1 MLIGFAL
8 TVFYNRMPFTGSA
21 VEVPA
26 IDMFG
31 TQLAKSSSVLASPRT
46 GLSPARASSRPQFRA
61 DAIRGSSVE
70 KFSAASPMSM
80 TCPRP
85 SGLPSVSAMQ
95 GTLQQYGVP
104 SSPLVKFALAS
115 FAATRDVSMAAQA
128 KEEFSRL
135 DPVTQEKF
143 RKLSKDIVVKA
154 STLKPEDMAGITKPL
169 GFWDPAGL
177 SKKGNLA
184 VYREAEL
191 KHGRV
196 CMLAVLGIIV
206 TEEYHPFF
214 DFWGDGPFVSAAASH
229 FTATAQN
236 NFWPAFWVMAAGH
249 EMATSLNGGFNAE
262 PSERA
267 PGDYGFDPLNLKP
280 PNPED
285 LKIMQ
290 NKEINNGRL
299 AMVASA
305 GILVQELIT
314 GKKLF

>member
-1 MLIGFAL
+1 
-8 TVFYNRMPFTGSA
+8 
-21 VEVPA
+21 
-26 IDMFG
+26 
-31 TQLAKSSSVLASPRT
+31 
-46 GLSPARASSRPQFRA
+46 
-61 DAIRGSSVE
+61 
-70 KFSAASPMSM
+70 
-80 TCPRP
+80 
-85 SGLPSVSAMQ
+85 MQ
-95 GTLQQYGVP
+95 GTLQQYGVS

-128 KEEFSRL
+128 KEEFARL

-206 TEEYHPFF
+206 TEEFHPFF

-229 FTATAQN
+229 FSATAAA

-249 EMATSLNGGFNAE
+249 EVATELSGGYL
-262 PSERA
+262 PDPKERA
-267 PGDYGFDPLNLKP
+267 PGDFGFDPLNLTP
-280 PNPED
+280 PNPEEFKA
-285 LKIMQ
+285 LQ
-290 NKEINNGRL
+290 NKELNNGRL
-299 AMVASA
+299 AMVATA
-305 GILVQELIT
+305 GILAQEMIT
-314 GKKLF
+314 GKKIF